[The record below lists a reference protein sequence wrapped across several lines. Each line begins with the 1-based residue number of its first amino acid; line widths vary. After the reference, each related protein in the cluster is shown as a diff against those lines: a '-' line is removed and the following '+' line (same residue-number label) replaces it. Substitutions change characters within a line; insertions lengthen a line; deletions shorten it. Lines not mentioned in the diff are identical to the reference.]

1 MARLIVPGNSSCSLF
16 KEQKVQSKRSR
27 EKIPTK
33 GGDWCAK
40 KIPGNFIRCLLTLD
54 FTAAMQVQDIQV
66 CSHELEHFDRA
77 PGISRHVL
85 DFDEVLPT
93 LLVLADHARG
103 ELEFRALE
111 TERFHSAKDVEG
123 GAIDCAW

>member
-1 MARLIVPGNSSCSLF
+1 M
-16 KEQKVQSKRSR
+16 
-27 EKIPTK
+27 
-33 GGDWCAK
+33 
-40 KIPGNFIRCLLTLD
+40 LTLD
-54 FTAAMQVQDIQV
+54 LLAASQVQDIEV
-66 CSHELEHFDRA
+66 CSHELKHFDRA
-77 PGISRHVL
+77 PDALRHVL

>member
-1 MARLIVPGNSSCSLF
+1 
-16 KEQKVQSKRSR
+16 
-27 EKIPTK
+27 
-33 GGDWCAK
+33 
-40 KIPGNFIRCLLTLD
+40 
-54 FTAAMQVQDIQV
+54 MQVQDIQV

-93 LLVLADHARG
+93 LLVLADHPRG

>member
-1 MARLIVPGNSSCSLF
+1 MAH
-16 KEQKVQSKRSR
+16 
-27 EKIPTK
+27 
-33 GGDWCAK
+33 WCAK

-54 FTAAMQVQDIQV
+54 STAGMQVQDIQV

-93 LLVLADHARG
+93 LLVLADHPRG

>member
-1 MARLIVPGNSSCSLF
+1 
-16 KEQKVQSKRSR
+16 
-27 EKIPTK
+27 
-33 GGDWCAK
+33 
-40 KIPGNFIRCLLTLD
+40 
-54 FTAAMQVQDIQV
+54 MQVQDIQV

-93 LLVLADHARG
+93 LLVLADHPRG

-111 TERFHSAKDVEG
+111 TERLHSVKDVEG
-123 GAIDCAW
+123 GAIDCAFDVGAREVQFPDLCGPWHGRQHLEGLLAVNLLAAADAEL

>member
-54 FTAAMQVQDIQV
+54 STAGMQVQDIQV

-77 PGISRHVL
+77 PGITRHVF

-93 LLVLADHARG
+93 LLVLADHPRG
-103 ELEFRALE
+103 ELVMRALQIE
-111 TERFHSAKDVEG
+111 CLHSAQNVEG
-123 GAIDCAW
+123 GAID